1 MGTSFDDFNEKSN
14 TRYYEQLID
23 AGKKLSDEELIVS
36 NNRRLLFHIMNRVG
50 FTSYPEEWWHY
61 DYGNQLC
68 GKLKDTV
75 YGEISSQN

>member
-14 TRYYEQLID
+14 TRYYEQLIE

-36 NNRRLLFHIMNRVG
+36 NNRRLLFHIMNRVS
-50 FTSYPEEWWHY
+50 FTNYPEEWWHY
-61 DYGNQLC
+61 DYGNQLW